1 MNHLQA
7 VNTSAPERYLLE
19 EMSELERHA
28 FEEHY
33 FSCADCAEDVRL
45 GALMREGAKAGF
57 VDASE
62 AESVVSFSGAKAA
75 RAGRAGRAGMVW
87 RPSAFVPWAA
97 AAMLAL
103 VAGYQSLIFAPG
115 QARLMQPQALA
126 PVTLRQASRGAEPVV
141 LLPAGTAAITLAVSV
156 DDARGSPELTYD
168 LHAIGGK
175 SVASGRVAAP
185 PSGGTLLLLIPAWT
199 LTPPGHYILSI
210 RHAMDGD
217 VPDEY
222 RFAVR
227 SE

>member
-75 RAGRAGRAGMVW
+75 RAGRAGMVW
-87 RPSAFVPWAA
+87 RASAFVPWAA

-115 QARLMQPQALA
+115 QARLMQPQALS

-141 LLPAGTAAITLAVSV
+141 VLPAGTAAITLAVSV

-210 RHAMDGD
+210 LHAMDGD

>member
-1 MNHLQA
+1 MNHLHA

-28 FEEHY
+28 FEDHY
-33 FSCADCAEDVRL
+33 FSCADCAEDVRI
-45 GALMREGAKAGF
+45 GELMREGAKAGLM
-57 VDASE
+57 DA
-62 AESVVSFSGAKAA
+62 SVVSLAGAKAA
-75 RAGRAGRAGMVW
+75 RTRTTWRASVV
-87 RPSAFVPWAA
+87 VPWAA

-115 QARLMQPQALA
+115 QARLMQPQALT

-141 LLPAGTAAITLAVSV
+141 VLPAGTAAITLAVSV

-168 LHAIGGK
+168 LRAIGGK